1 MLSGILLTVLHEDIY
16 MKSFKHHFYAMTAAI
31 GALLLGFAPSAHAV
45 PSFAR
50 QTGMA
55 CAACH
60 VEFPELGHFGR
71 DFKLGGYT
79 LTTTASVE
87 ERLPVERLL
96 LNAIPPLSAMLQ
108 ISYTRTKEAQPDTV
122 IAGHTVQNGEFLL
135 PQQLSLFYAGRIT
148 SNVGAFVQLTYDGLA
163 DKVTIDNTDLRIADN
178 AEVWGNR
185 LTYGLTINNNPTV
198 QDLWNTAP
206 AWGFPYASS
215 PIAPAPAAATL
226 LDGPLAQQVG
236 GLGVY
241 GGYHLGQDLL
251 YAELTLYRSMQ
262 PGSGVT
268 SPQGLDSATTNPV
281 VSGSA
286 PYIRLAYEHAWGD
299 NTWEVGLFDMRVDT
313 TPQNGVDVPVDAAR
327 DRRTDL
333 AFDTQFQHHAADS
346 TFSVHA
352 IHIRET
358 QDWGSATLGL
368 GDAAN
373 AHDSLTTDKVLGKYY
388 FKREYGLTVQY
399 VQTKGDSD
407 SGIYKPSDPALPSTF
422 VNASASGSPDS
433 RYWTYEL
440 DYMPRDNT
448 RFALQYVDY
457 NKFNGDSSNY
467 NGQGRN
473 AKDNNTLYLYGW
485 FMF

>member
-1 MLSGILLTVLHEDIY
+1 
-16 MKSFKHHFYAMTAAI
+16 MKSFNYHFFAIAAAI
-31 GALLLGFAPSAHAV
+31 GAMFLSFAPSANAV

-79 LTTTASVE
+79 LTLTPSVE
-87 ERLPVERLL
+87 EKIPIERLL
-96 LNAIPPLSAMLQ
+96 LNATPPLSAMLQ
-108 ISYTRTKEAQPDTV
+108 VSYTRTKEAQPDTV
-122 IAGHTVQNGEFLL
+122 IAGKSAQNGGFLL
-135 PQQLSLFYAGRIT
+135 PQQLSLFYAGRVT
-148 SNVGAFVQLTYDGLA
+148 SNVGAFIQLTYDGLE

-178 AEVWGNR
+178 TEIGGSR
-185 LTYGLTINNNPTV
+185 LTYGLTINNSPTV

-215 PIAPAPAAATL
+215 PLAPTPAAATL

-236 GLGVY
+236 GLGAY

-251 YAELTLYRSMQ
+251 YAELTGYRSMQ
-262 PGSGVT
+262 PGVAT
-268 SPQGLDSATTNPV
+268 PLDSNASADVIKNF
-281 VSGSA
+281 A
-286 PYIRLAYEHAWGD
+286 PYFRLAYEHAWGD
-299 NTWEVGLFDMRVDT
+299 NTWEFGLFDMKVDS
-313 TPQNGVDVPVDAAR
+313 TPQGQPLDVAKDS
-327 DRRTDL
+327 RTDL
-333 AFDTQFQHHAADS
+333 ALDTQFQHHAADS

-352 IHIRET
+352 IRIREK
-358 QDWGSATLGL
+358 QDWGGAGP
-368 GDAAN
+368 AAN
-373 AHDSLTTDKVLGKYY
+373 GHDTLTTSKILGKYY
-388 FKREYGLTVQY
+388 FKREYGLTIQY
-399 VQTKGDSD
+399 VQTKGDAD
-407 SGIYKPSDPALPSTF
+407 SGLYPTGDAVTG
-422 VNASASGSPDS
+422 SANNSPDS

-457 NKFNGDSSNY
+457 SKFNGGSSNY
-467 NGQGRN
+467 DGLGRN